1 MANNHAP
8 VRAGPAVAV
17 ADDTGASPADLL
29 RLALRQIGCPPA
41 VPDAN
46 KNSAR
51 VLLDLAAFAS
61 DSPVVVR
68 RELVE
73 ALLDLLAADGW
84 TSLAIASS
92 ADSASTWL
100 GNRDVA
106 VLADLLGYQYV
117 TGSGTPYDVIDLS
130 EQLPDAPPAAGQD
143 QWSGRLSRAWTE
155 ADLRIVFAKCRTDQH
170 DNVALCMNTLL
181 YALPLAD
188 KDDHYRLRTD
198 PWLALLPLLET
209 SAPHIAIVDACGAA
223 HGSGGLQAP
232 RALATHAIIAGSD
245 VLAVD
250 CATAIKMGADPA
262 SSPLIAALI
271 ARLGRPSLSGLVG
284 SLAPFPGFL
293 LPDPMLVDATRQRQ
307 RSPTLMRLSAPWLQ
321 QVDTALF
328 PFKHPL
334 DAKCNQAI
342 APRLGRLDDDPSA
355 RALLVYANWAL
366 GAWAAA
372 VEAARIGGAKD
383 QLLRKEARLSAAT
396 LACSDADF
404 LSMERE
410 LDELRGWLA
419 TPPEVAG
426 PLRWRRIEQ
435 AVLFEYQRAFPV
447 PLAEFAS
454 RVDIARSIAYM
465 NDYIGG
471 ELRVLTRDAQGRPL
485 HQGERNVY
493 LPQPN
498 YVAWWGGKEIDV
510 SKIESVHYGD
520 GEQRMVWKTLHSE
533 NASAVFDDGIITF
546 SATDGGTRVSIFGR
560 QLFALPPL
568 LESLQLERYPELR
581 DRLTEHAYSTFFART
596 FSNFEALLEGREIAI
611 GMARH
616 VPSTPH
622 DSAPRPVDALAEL
635 ATTLGDLAATLF
647 EGVLRPGARSGKA
660 HIDTDG
666 FAHFEAPAA
675 ASAPQNALTAWVGS
689 FWQGYGEAL
698 ARDLG
703 KGVQALWPRT

>member
-1 MANNHAP
+1 MARKSAPAPAAP
-8 VRAGPAVAV
+8 VLSI
-17 ADDTGASPADLL
+17 ADDACASPAELL
-29 RLALRQIGCPPA
+29 RLALRQPGCLPA
-41 VPDAN
+41 APDAN
-46 KNSAR
+46 KNSALI
-51 VLLDLAAFAS
+51 LLDLAAFAPA
-61 DSPVVVR
+61 SPVVVG

-84 TSLAIASS
+84 RKLAIASS

-100 GNRDVA
+100 ANRDVA

-117 TGSGTPYDVIDLS
+117 TANGTPYDIIDLS
-130 EQLPDAPPAAGQD
+130 EQLADAAAAGD
-143 QWSGRLSRAWTE
+143 PWDGRLSRAWTG

-170 DNVALCMNTLL
+170 DNVALCLNTLL

-198 PWLALLPLLET
+198 PWLALLPVLEA
-209 SAPHIAIVDACGAA
+209 SAPHVAIVDACGAA
-223 HGSGGLQAP
+223 HGSGGSQAP
-232 RALATHAIIAGSD
+232 RALATHAIIAGND

-250 CATAIKMGADPA
+250 CASAIKMGADPA

-271 ARLGRPSLSGLVG
+271 ARVGRPSLSGLAG

-293 LPDPMLVDATRQRQ
+293 LPDPMLVEATRQRQ
-307 RSPTLMRLSAPWLQ
+307 RSPTLLRLTAPWLQ
-321 QVDTALF
+321 QVDTSLF
-328 PFKHPL
+328 PFQHAL

-355 RALLVYANWAL
+355 RALLVYANGIL
-366 GAWAAA
+366 GAWAEALD
-372 VEAARIGGAKD
+372 AARISGAKD
-383 QLLRKEARLSAAT
+383 KLLRKEARICAAT

-404 LSMERE
+404 LAMERE

-419 TPPEVAG
+419 TPPDAAG

-435 AVLFEYQRAFPV
+435 AVVFEYQREFPV

-454 RVDIARSIAYM
+454 RLDIARAIGYM

-471 ELRVLTRDAQGRPL
+471 ELRVLTRDKQGRPL
-485 HQGERNVY
+485 HQAERNVY

-510 SKIESVHYGD
+510 FKIESVHYGD
-520 GEQRMVWKTLHSE
+520 DEQRMAWKTVYSE
-533 NASAVFDDGIITF
+533 NASALYDDGIITF
-546 SATDGGTRVSIFGR
+546 AASAGGTRVSVFGR

-568 LESLQLERYPELR
+568 LESLQLERYAELR
-581 DRLTEHAYSTFFART
+581 DHLTEHAYSTFFART

-611 GMARH
+611 GVAWH
-616 VPSTPH
+616 VPATPH
-622 DSAPRPVDALAEL
+622 DSAPRPVDTLAKL
-635 ATTLGDLAATLF
+635 ATELGELAAT
-647 EGVLRPGARSGKA
+647 VLAGGLQPHAAQGKPR
-660 HIDTDG
+660 IDGDG
-666 FAHFEAPAA
+666 FAHFDAPAA
-675 ASAPQNALTAWVGS
+675 IAEPPNALSAWVGG
-689 FWQGYGEAL
+689 FWHGYGEAL

-703 KGVQALWPRT
+703 KSVHALWPRT